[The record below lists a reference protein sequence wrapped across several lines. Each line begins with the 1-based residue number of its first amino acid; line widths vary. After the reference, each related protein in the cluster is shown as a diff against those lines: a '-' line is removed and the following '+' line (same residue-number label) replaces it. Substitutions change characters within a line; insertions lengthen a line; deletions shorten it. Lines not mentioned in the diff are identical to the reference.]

1 MTTYLTL
8 TDLQLVD
15 LLKKDDS
22 DAFSE
27 IYSRYAVLLAG
38 FASSKLFD
46 LEDSRD
52 IIHDI
57 FVKLWQERKQLKV
70 DRDLKAYLFKLT
82 RYRIV
87 DKIRKNIT
95 RQEYTA
101 MVNSLAV
108 SYGVTIEQ
116 EIAAKEMA
124 QIIEISL
131 NNMEINYLYK
141 DLFIL
146 TLFTQHT
153 SDLFSSITT
162 VNGPSVISRM
172 ENYLSQDNLG
182 AYVSFNKAL
191 FKWWDNS
198 TSASFFFASSKS
210 KIENVPTQNGTS
222 TSFSVN
228 NSFKATSNLSFYLN
242 FSQNLPSTSG
252 NVYTYSQSN
261 LTTGARLKLL
271 NNNLIVSSSLYIG
284 SVTKY
289 DIRFTDF
296 DQIIKTDYDYK
307 TLSLGLTYLFGR
319 SKVSGNNKNIPF
331 DEKKRAQ

>member
-1 MTTYLTL
+1 MVPYLTL
-8 TDLQLVD
+8 TDLELVD

-52 IIHDI
+52 IIHDV

-95 RQEYTA
+95 RQEYAA

-124 QIIEISL
+124 QIIETSL
-131 NNMEINYLYK
+131 NKLSPRVKEVYL
-141 DLFIL
+141 L
-146 TLFTQHT
+146 
-153 SDLFSSITT
+153 
-162 VNGPSVISRM
+162 SR
-172 ENYLSQDNLG
+172 E
-182 AYVSFNKAL
+182 
-191 FKWWDNS
+191 
-198 TSASFFFASSKS
+198 
-210 KIENVPTQNGTS
+210 E
-222 TSFSVN
+222 
-228 NSFKATSNLSFYLN
+228 NLSVAEIADKLQVSEQTVKN
-242 FSQNLPSTSG
+242 QLST
-252 NVYTYSQSN
+252 
-261 LTTGARLKLL
+261 ALKHLRA
-271 NNNLIVSSSLYIG
+271 SL
-284 SVTKY
+284 SVASTAVLM
-289 DIRFTDF
+289 FW
-296 DQIIKTDYDYK
+296 
-307 TLSLGLTYLFGR
+307 LS
-319 SKVSGNNKNIPF
+319 
-331 DEKKRAQ
+331 